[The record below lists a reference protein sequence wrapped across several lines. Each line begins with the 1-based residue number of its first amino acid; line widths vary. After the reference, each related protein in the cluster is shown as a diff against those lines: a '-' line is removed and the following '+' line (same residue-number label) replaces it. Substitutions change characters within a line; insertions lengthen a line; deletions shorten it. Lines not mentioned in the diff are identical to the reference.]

1 MARKKSKRVSNQSK
15 KRMKSK
21 KQSRKQSR
29 KGMSKK
35 RKQSKKSMGKIK
47 VVSDLLS
54 SSYGIG
60 ALQKKEKSGKDEIDS
75 FLKGI
80 DTKSSGP
87 YNLDKVFKE
96 NEKGYKGQR
105 VNKKGFSPKK
115 PDGKSPSKKS
125 PKSPKKKSSKKKSKY
140 QEFVSKKLKEYK
152 SLDIPQPQKMKKAA
166 EEWNKFK
173 SL

>member
-1 MARKKSKRVSNQSK
+1 MARKKTKRISNKSK
-15 KRMKSK
+15 KRMGTKKKSSK
-21 KQSRKQSR
+21 R
-29 KGMSKK
+29 MSKK
-35 RKQSKKSMGKIK
+35 RKQSKKTMGKIK

-60 ALQKKEKSGKDEIDS
+60 ALQKKKASRQDEIDS

-80 DTKSSGP
+80 ESKSSGS

-96 NEKGYKGQR
+96 DEKKYKGQR
-105 VNKKGFSPKK
+105 VNVKNNFTPKK
-115 PDGKSPSKKS
+115 PKGKAPSKKS
-125 PKSPKKKSSKKKSKY
+125 PKSPKKKSRKKSKY

-166 EEWNKFK
+166 EEWKKFK
-173 SL
+173 SV